1 MVDRSNANFLLFPPC
16 EEVQRCSGCC
26 NTKDIQC
33 VSNSTST
40 RNLTVTKIVYKN
52 KRPTFTKAVVS
63 VVDHVDCRCQPT
75 PRLSVLKKKAS
86 HRLHSH
92 LHRNQTLGPAPVQG
106 QVTVRSKD
114 ELHQLDELKPNQRPH
129 LGHRW
134 DPRGDAFPQPGEGY
148 SLAGEDVSR
157 SEEAVLFPSHWDHN
171 FPRFLETEEQTEL
184 QENVGT
190 KNDEVSKDNAGPP
203 ADNVD
208 VEGKMK
214 MGEDGFDSTEG
225 NPKAGHKHTQTHSP
239 LGLDDKSKPF
249 KSHSAGLSEGVAE
262 NSQAMLNPSEETF
275 TERARG
281 RVRSTK
287 EPNPEPR
294 EPAGRRANETPDVE
308 RMSQIAEEKLEAERK
323 ELLLLHKRL
332 DEEKELLQQ
341 QKMKQEEEERL
352 NERETD
358 SQHRKHHHLHTT
370 EPKPETTSSTT
381 TMQKAPAPTGPRLP
395 VRPNPQRR
403 RMKKNRKLI
412 SKAAMRAMLM

>member
-190 KNDEVSKDNAGPP
+190 KNDEVSKDN
-203 ADNVD
+203 
-208 VEGKMK
+208 
-214 MGEDGFDSTEG
+214 
-225 NPKAGHKHTQTHSP
+225 
-239 LGLDDKSKPF
+239 DDKSKPF

>member
-1 MVDRSNANFLLFPPC
+1 
-16 EEVQRCSGCC
+16 
-26 NTKDIQC
+26 
-33 VSNSTST
+33 
-40 RNLTVTKIVYKN
+40 
-52 KRPTFTKAVVS
+52 
-63 VVDHVDCRCQPT
+63 
-75 PRLSVLKKKAS
+75 
-86 HRLHSH
+86 
-92 LHRNQTLGPAPVQG
+92 
-106 QVTVRSKD
+106 
-114 ELHQLDELKPNQRPH
+114 
-129 LGHRW
+129 
-134 DPRGDAFPQPGEGY
+134 
-148 SLAGEDVSR
+148 
-157 SEEAVLFPSHWDHN
+157 
-171 FPRFLETEEQTEL
+171 
-184 QENVGT
+184 
-190 KNDEVSKDNAGPP
+190 
-203 ADNVD
+203 
-208 VEGKMK
+208 MK
-214 MGEDGFDSTEG
+214 MGEDRFDSTEG

-275 TERARG
+275 IERARG

>member
-1 MVDRSNANFLLFPPC
+1 L
-16 EEVQRCSGCC
+16 Q
-26 NTKDIQC
+26 
-33 VSNSTST
+33 
-40 RNLTVTKIVYKN
+40 VTKIVYKN

-92 LHRNQTLGPAPVQG
+92 LHRIK
-106 QVTVRSKD
+106 VTVRSKD

-148 SLAGEDVSR
+148 SLAGEDASR

-214 MGEDGFDSTEG
+214 MGEDRFDSTEG
-225 NPKAGHKHTQTHSP
+225 NPKASP

-275 TERARG
+275 IERARG